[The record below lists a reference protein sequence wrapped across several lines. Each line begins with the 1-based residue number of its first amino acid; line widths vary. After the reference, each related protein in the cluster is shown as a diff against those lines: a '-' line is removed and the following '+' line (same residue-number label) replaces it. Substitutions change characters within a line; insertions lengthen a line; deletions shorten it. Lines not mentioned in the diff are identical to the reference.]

1 MGRRTSELAVTE
13 TAHRIR
19 TEYQQVL
26 RGIRLPIEDEVTFAD
41 RRRAVMQVYPA
52 AVFCGWT
59 AARMHAVP
67 YADGDRPLELW
78 LPEHRRR
85 DGLVI
90 RRCAMPPSDI
100 LQRKGFA
107 LTSEVRTA
115 IDLARFVD
123 GDEAIAA
130 VDQCIRVDRFG
141 RLVTSVDEMER
152 YLSSH
157 PRLHRSSRVRRVLAE
172 VDGRAESPQ
181 ETRARLL
188 LHRAGLTVF
197 EPQVKI
203 ARGRY
208 RVDLGA
214 EEFRVAVEYDG
225 GHHRDRDQ
233 HRRDVQRWN
242 RLQNDHGWTVV
253 LANDWSLSTA
263 GRPELLRQTR
273 KALYDRGW
281 TPR

>member
-1 MGRRTSELAVTE
+1 MGRRTSELAATE

-26 RGIRLPIEDEVTFAD
+26 RGIHLPIQDEVTFAE

-67 YADGDRPLELW
+67 YASEDRPLELW

-100 LQRKGFA
+100 LRRREFA

-115 IDLARFVD
+115 IDQARFLE

-130 VDQCIRVDRFG
+130 VDQCIRTDRFG
-141 RLVTSVDEMER
+141 RHVTSVDEMER

-181 ETRARLL
+181 ETHVRLL

-197 EPQVKI
+197 VPQVKI

-225 GHHRDRDQ
+225 GHHRNRDQ
-233 HRRDVQRWN
+233 HRADIARWN
-242 RLQNDHGWTVV
+242 RLQYDHGWTVI
-253 LANDWSLSTA
+253 LANVWSLA
-263 GRPELLRQTR
+263 GGRDELLRQAR
-273 KALYDRGW
+273 AALRDRGW